1 MICSYISGKKKT
13 LHSPISFCPRCSTLS
28 EIYVESV
35 RVLATP
41 KEKRETWNDVK
52 KCWKKIPRNI
62 MA

>member
-1 MICSYISGKKKT
+1 MKSAERVENYPLDPADDLFIYFGEKKT

-41 KEKRETWNDVK
+41 KEKRET
-52 KCWKKIPRNI
+52 
-62 MA
+62 